1 MQVICGTGTGEMH
14 HRQPS
19 EVGRRVLVETLEVWP
34 FGGKPSRE
42 CGGGRR
48 GKLPRMQEST
58 HDVLILGT
66 GLAGLRAAVEIS
78 MRTQGGADLGVVSKV
93 QVMRPH
99 SVCAEGGTG
108 AVMRP
113 EEGDSLDLHA
123 WDTVKGSDFL
133 ADQDVVDRFVR
144 AAPDEIRLLEHWGV
158 PWSRR
163 KDGRIMQRPFG
174 GHSFPRACMAADKTG
189 FFEVQA
195 LYDTLLKYKNFKRY
209 EECFV
214 TSLLL
219 EGGRFAGLTLY
230 DLPTGEFQVLRGK
243 ALLIASGGL
252 GNLYGFT
259 TYSQT
264 VTGDGQAIAYRAGL
278 ALEDLEF
285 LQFHPTGLVPSG
297 ILITE
302 GCRGEGGY
310 LRNNKGE
317 RFMERY
323 APKMMELAPRDIV
336 SRSEMTEMREG
347 HGFPG
352 DEGLDSIQ
360 LDLTHL
366 GAERINARLP
376 LIREVCMKF
385 LGIDPI
391 TDPIPTRPA
400 AHYSMGGIEADI
412 GGRTRIENIWAAG
425 EVACHS
431 LHGAN
436 RLGCNSTAECL
447 VWGGIAGSEIANYL
461 KPRPPLSPVP
471 QEKYR
476 EEERRIFDGLLKQEG
491 RENPAQIR
499 GELRALMDKHA
510 GVYRDG
516 ASMKEGLRRIA
527 ELKERFRNSAVRDK
541 SRVYNTNLVQS
552 LETENMLELA
562 EVLLFGGLA
571 REESRGAH
579 ARTDF
584 PKRNDEKFLAHSM
597 VYYTGGTPRLEY
609 KPVSITNWKPVE
621 RKY

>member
-1 MQVICGTGTGEMH
+1 MQQI
-14 HRQPS
+14 
-19 EVGRRVLVETLEVWP
+19 
-34 FGGKPSRE
+34 
-42 CGGGRR
+42 
-48 GKLPRMQEST
+48 T
-58 HDVLILGT
+58 HDVVILGT
-66 GLAGLRAAVEIS
+66 GLAGLRAAVEIC
-78 MRTQGGADLGVVSKV
+78 MKTRGAADIGIVSKV
-93 QVMRPH
+93 QVMRSH

-113 EEGDSLDLHA
+113 EEGDSFELHA

-133 ADQDVVDRFVR
+133 ADQDTVDRFVK

-163 KDGRIMQRPFG
+163 EDGRIMQRPFG

-189 FFEVQA
+189 FFEMQA
-195 LYDTLLKYKNFKRY
+195 LYDTILKYKFKRY
-209 EECFV
+209 DECFA

-219 EGGRFAGLTLY
+219 DGGRFAGLALY
-230 DLPTGEFQVLRGK
+230 DAPAGEFFVLRGK

-264 VTGDGQAIAYRAGL
+264 VTGDGQALAYRAGL
-278 ALEDLEF
+278 ALEDPEF

-297 ILITE
+297 ILMTE

-310 LRNNKGE
+310 LRNSKGE
-317 RFMERY
+317 RFMEKY

-336 SRSEMTEMREG
+336 SRSEMTEILEG
-347 HGFPG
+347 RGFPG
-352 DEGLDSIQ
+352 PGGLDYIQ

-366 GAERINARLP
+366 GAERINKRLP

-391 TDPIPTRPA
+391 TEPIPIRPV

-412 GGRTRIENIWAAG
+412 DGRTRVENIWAAG

-431 LHGAN
+431 MHGAN

-447 VWGGIAGSEIANYL
+447 VWGGITGREIARYL
-461 KPRPPLSPVP
+461 CKGPKLNEPP
-471 QEKYR
+471 EGMAR
-476 EEERRIFDGLLKQEG
+476 EEEKRIFDGLLKQSG
-491 RENPAQIR
+491 TENPAHIR
-499 GELRALMDKHA
+499 RELRAQMDRHA
-510 GVYRDG
+510 GVYRTGD
-516 ASMKEGLRRIA
+516 SMREGLNEIA
-527 ELKERFRNSAVRDK
+527 ALKQRFRKIVIQDK
-541 SRVYNTNLVQS
+541 SRIYNSNLVQT

-562 EVLLFGGLA
+562 EVLLTAGVA

-584 PKRNDEKFLAHSM
+584 PKRDDDKFLAHSM
-597 VYYTGGTPRLEY
+597 VYYTGGLPRLEY
-609 KPVSITNWKPVE
+609 KPVTITAWKPVE

>member
-1 MQVICGTGTGEMH
+1 MQQI
-14 HRQPS
+14 
-19 EVGRRVLVETLEVWP
+19 
-34 FGGKPSRE
+34 
-42 CGGGRR
+42 
-48 GKLPRMQEST
+48 T

-66 GLAGLRAAVEIS
+66 GLAGLRAAVELCIKTRGS
-78 MRTQGGADLGVVSKV
+78 ADIAIVSKV
-93 QVMRPH
+93 QVMRSH
-99 SVCAEGGTG
+99 SVCAEGGTA

-113 EEGDSLDLHA
+113 EEGDSLELHA

-133 ADQDVVDRFVR
+133 ADQDTVERFVR
-144 AAPDEIRLLEHWGV
+144 TSPDEVRLLEHWGV

-163 KDGRIMQRPFG
+163 EDGRIMQRPFG

-189 FFEVQA
+189 FFEMQA
-195 LYDTLLKYKNFKRY
+195 LYDTLVKYNNFKRY
-209 EECFV
+209 DECFV
-214 TSLLL
+214 TALLL
-219 EGGRFAGLTLY
+219 DGGRFAGLTLY
-230 DLPTGEFQVLRGK
+230 DLPSGEFHVLRGK

-278 ALEDLEF
+278 ALEDPEF

-297 ILITE
+297 ILMTE

-317 RFMERY
+317 RFMEKY

-336 SRSEMTEMREG
+336 SRSEMTEILEG
-347 HGFPG
+347 RGFPG
-352 DEGLDSIQ
+352 ADGLDYIQ

-366 GAERINARLP
+366 GAERINKRLP

-391 TDPIPTRPA
+391 TQPIPIRPV

-412 GGRTRIENIWAAG
+412 DGQTKVENIWAAG

-431 LHGAN
+431 MHGAN

-447 VWGGIAGSEIANYL
+447 VWGGITGGEIAKYL
-461 KPRPPLSPVP
+461 AQGAKLNAMP
-471 QEKYR
+471 EAMAR
-476 EEERRIFDGLLKQEG
+476 EEEKRVFDGLLKQSG
-491 RENPAQIR
+491 TENPARIR
-499 GELRALMDKHA
+499 RELRTLMDKHA
-510 GVYRDG
+510 GVYRSG
-516 ASMKEGLRRIA
+516 ESMQEGLAKIA
-527 ELKERFRNSAVRDK
+527 DLKQRFRKIIIQDK
-541 SRVYNTNLVQS
+541 SRIYNSNLIQA

-562 EVLLFGGLA
+562 EVLLFAGLA

-579 ARTDF
+579 ARRDF
-584 PKRNDEKFLAHSM
+584 SQRDDEKFLAHSM
-597 VYYTGGTPRLEY
+597 VYSTDGKPRLEY
-609 KPVSITNWKPVE
+609 KPVTVTNWKAVE

>member
-1 MQVICGTGTGEMH
+1 M
-14 HRQPS
+14 R
-19 EVGRRVLVETLEVWP
+19 ET
-34 FGGKPSRE
+34 
-42 CGGGRR
+42 
-48 GKLPRMQEST
+48 T

-78 MRTQGGADLGVVSKV
+78 MRTQGEANIGIVSKV
-93 QVMRPH
+93 QVMRSH
-99 SVCAEGGTG
+99 SVCAEGGTA

-113 EEGDSLDLHA
+113 EEGDSLELHA

-133 ADQDVVDRFVR
+133 ADQDTVDRFVHTS
-144 AAPDEIRLLEHWGV
+144 PDEIRRLEHWGV

-163 KDGRIMQRPFG
+163 EDGRIMQRPFG

-189 FFEVQA
+189 FFEMQA
-195 LYDTLLKYKNFKRY
+195 LYDTLLKYSNFKRY
-209 EECFV
+209 DECFV

-219 EGGRFAGLTLY
+219 DGGRFAGLSVY
-230 DLPTGEFQVLRGK
+230 DLPTGEFLVLRAK

-278 ALEDLEF
+278 ALEDPEF

-297 ILITE
+297 ILMTE

-310 LRNNKGE
+310 LRNSKGE

-323 APKMMELAPRDIV
+323 APKMMELGPRDIV
-336 SRSEMTEMREG
+336 SRSEMTEILEG
-347 HGFPG
+347 RGFPRA
-352 DEGLDSIQ
+352 DGLDYIH

-366 GAERINARLP
+366 GAERINKRLP

-391 TDPIPTRPA
+391 TEQIPIRPV

-412 GGRTRIENIWAAG
+412 DGRTKVENIWAAG

-431 LHGAN
+431 MHGAN

-447 VWGGIAGSEIANYL
+447 VWGGITGAGIAKYL
-461 KPRPPLSPVP
+461 QPRPPLSQVP
-471 QEKYR
+471 EEKSR
-476 EEERRIFDGLLKQEG
+476 AEEKRIFDGLLQQSGAES
-491 RENPAQIR
+491 PALIR
-499 GELRALMDKHA
+499 RELRTLMDKHA
-510 GVYRDG
+510 GVYRTG
-516 ASMKEGLRRIA
+516 ESMKEGLGKIA
-527 ELKERFRNSAVRDK
+527 QLKQRFRKIAIQDK
-541 SRVYNTNLVQS
+541 SRIYNTNLVQA
-552 LETENMLELA
+552 LETDNMLDLA
-562 EVLLFGGLA
+562 EVLLLAALA
-571 REESRGAH
+571 REESRGGH

-584 PKRNDEKFLAHSM
+584 PKRDDEKFLVHSM
-597 VYYTGGTPRLEY
+597 VYYTGGTPRLQY
-609 KPVSITNWKPVE
+609 KPVTITNWKPVE

>member
-1 MQVICGTGTGEMH
+1 
-14 HRQPS
+14 
-19 EVGRRVLVETLEVWP
+19 
-34 FGGKPSRE
+34 
-42 CGGGRR
+42 
-48 GKLPRMQEST
+48 MQEAT

-78 MRTQGGADLGVVSKV
+78 IRTRGTANIGIVSKV
-93 QVMRPH
+93 QVMRSH

-113 EEGDSLDLHA
+113 EEGDSFELHA

-133 ADQDVVDRFVR
+133 ADQDTVDRFVHTS
-144 AAPDEIRLLEHWGV
+144 PDEIRLLEHWGV

-163 KDGRIMQRPFG
+163 EDGRIMQRPFG

-189 FFEVQA
+189 FFEMQA
-195 LYDTLLKYKNFKRY
+195 LYDTLLKYNNFKRY
-209 EECFV
+209 DEGFV

-230 DLPTGEFQVLRGK
+230 DAPTGEFVVLRAK
-243 ALLIASGGL
+243 ALLMASGGL

-278 ALEDLEF
+278 ALEDPEF

-297 ILITE
+297 ILMTE

-317 RFMERY
+317 RFMEKY

-336 SRSEMTEMREG
+336 SRSEMTEILEG
-347 HGFPG
+347 RGFPG
-352 DEGLDSIQ
+352 PDGLDYIN

-366 GAERINARLP
+366 GADRINKRLP

-391 TDPIPTRPA
+391 TQPIPIRPV

-412 GGRTRIENIWAAG
+412 DGRTKVENIWAAG

-431 LHGAN
+431 MHGAN

-447 VWGGIAGSEIANYL
+447 VWGGITGNEISKYL
-461 KPRPPLSPVP
+461 QSNPALSKVP
-471 QEKYR
+471 EKKFQD
-476 EEERRIFDGLLKQEG
+476 EQSRIFDGLLKQSGTES
-491 RENPAQIR
+491 PALVR
-499 GELRALMDKHA
+499 RELRALMDKHA
-510 GVYRDG
+510 GVYRTG
-516 ASMKEGLRRIA
+516 ESMKEGLNKIA
-527 ELKERFRNSAVRDK
+527 QLKQRFRNISIQDK
-541 SRVYNTNLVQS
+541 TRIYNTNLIQA
-552 LETENMLELA
+552 LETENMLDLA
-562 EVLLFGGLA
+562 EVLLFAGLA
-571 REESRGAH
+571 RQESRGGH
-579 ARTDF
+579 SRTDF
-584 PKRNDEKFLAHSM
+584 TKRDDEKFLAHSM
-597 VYYTGGTPRLEY
+597 VYFTGAEPRLDY
-609 KPVSITNWKPVE
+609 KPVTITNWKPVE